1 MLQSLWKPK
10 EGFSRRF
17 EIQKRV
23 SVEEQTAKET
33 DTVTAGTSTTQVQLS
48 DPTNNNLKP
57 RSSFCLC
64 WGGIGSPI
72 SVTNCRVIESIVQL
86 IMRQSRGD
94 GRQVRGQ
101 RKTEAAVR
109 GRQGQSVPSYLGLT
123 TGSQQ
128 VPLKPPGQGTGCG
141 WISFFH
147 WDLNMSTVPHV
158 ILSIRSCFLHTGHCV
173 VLLTLACVC
182 LSAFVVIFSFHQT
195 PQPHITLH
203 SLCSTLIGG
212 SWGKLPP
219 LQA

>member
-101 RKTEAAVR
+101 RKTKAAVR
-109 GRQGQSVPSYLGLT
+109 GRQGQSVPSLLSGIDDR
-123 TGSQQ
+123 
-128 VPLKPPGQGTGCG
+128 VP
-141 WISFFH
+141 
-147 WDLNMSTVPHV
+147 
-158 ILSIRSCFLHTGHCV
+158 TGHSEAPMAGDWLWLDKLFPLGPECLHRSTCYSFHQS
-173 VLLTLACVC
+173 LLPAHWTLCGLVDFGVRLSQCVC
-182 LSAFVVIFSFHQT
+182 LSAFVSVFIK
-195 PQPHITLH
+195 PHNPT
-203 SLCSTLIGG
+203 SPSTLFA
-212 SWGKLPP
+212 P
-219 LQA
+219 L